1 MSPVDEWHLD
11 THQLGRRVLV
21 YDVTDSTS
29 SRCVEHASDTANHGL
44 VVLARAQTAGRG
56 QHGRSW
62 LCERD
67 AGVLLSVLLF
77 PPREL
82 ARPAILTAWA
92 AVSVCELI
100 LEVAGMEARIKWPN
114 DVLIAGRKVCGIL
127 IEQGRGVVAG
137 LGLNLNQTPESFLST
152 GLPEAGSLHA
162 FTGHT
167 YDVEQLARRLIER
180 LDQEYRRL
188 LDGDVAGLED
198 RWRDRLGLVGELVEV
213 EHHPDHHIGEL
224 LEVTFEGVVLQSA
237 PGEFLRLA
245 PELIKHIYPAF
256 PS

>member
-1 MSPVDEWHLD
+1 MTPIHEWRLD

-29 SRCVEHASDTANHGL
+29 SRCAEHAGDEANHGL
-44 VVLARAQTAGRG
+44 AVLARAQTAGRG

-62 LCERD
+62 LCERE

-100 LEVAGMEARIKWPN
+100 QEVAGLEAHIKWPN

-137 LGLNLNQTPESFLST
+137 LGLNLNQTPESFLAT
-152 GLPEAGSLHA
+152 GLPEAGSLCA
-162 FTGHT
+162 FTGCT
-167 YDVEQLARRLIER
+167 YEVDSLARRLIGR
-180 LDQEYRRL
+180 LDQEYQRL
-188 LDGDVAGLED
+188 LEGDVAGLEA
-198 RWRDRLGLVGELVEV
+198 RWRVRLALAGELVEV
-213 EHHPDHHIGEL
+213 EGHPDHHHGEL
-224 LEVTFEGVVLQSA
+224 LEVTFAGLVLKSA
-237 PGEFLRLA
+237 SGDFLRLA
-245 PELIKHIYPAF
+245 PEMIKHIYPAL